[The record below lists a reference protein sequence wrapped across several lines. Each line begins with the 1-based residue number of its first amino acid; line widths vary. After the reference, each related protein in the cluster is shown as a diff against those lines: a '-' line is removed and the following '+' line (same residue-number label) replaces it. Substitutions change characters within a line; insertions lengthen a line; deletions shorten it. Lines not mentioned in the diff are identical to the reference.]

1 MPHLNNAA
9 WLKSRMQVKV
19 REIVSLPNSRI
30 QRSFKAND
38 DDLEHLG
45 TTIGSTKAIIVVAGI
60 FWNKRRN
67 RRQLLVARRLST
79 VEVPCPIYGSRVGSA
94 SLRLRK
100 WQRVTSVTSLLTREP
115 CKSRSPL
122 AFSLSARSLARIE
135 STKQREMVGAPRFR
149 TQVYGKVEVDDR
161 RLACTHCVTL

>member
-9 WLKSRMQVKV
+9 WSKSRMQVKFL
-19 REIVSLPNSRI
+19 EIVSLPNFRI

-67 RRQLLVARRLST
+67 RRQLLVSRRLST
-79 VEVPCPIYGSRVGSA
+79 VQFPQPVCVAHDKDATKIYGSAGGSVP
-94 SLRLRK
+94 RLYPPLDK
-100 WQRVTSVTSLLTREP
+100 WAVQIPEP
-115 CKSRSPL
+115 HML
-122 AFSLSARSLARIE
+122 AFCLFVSSHRIHQKVSKK
-135 STKQREMVGAPRFR
+135 STKQR
-149 TQVYGKVEVDDR
+149 KW
-161 RLACTHCVTL
+161 